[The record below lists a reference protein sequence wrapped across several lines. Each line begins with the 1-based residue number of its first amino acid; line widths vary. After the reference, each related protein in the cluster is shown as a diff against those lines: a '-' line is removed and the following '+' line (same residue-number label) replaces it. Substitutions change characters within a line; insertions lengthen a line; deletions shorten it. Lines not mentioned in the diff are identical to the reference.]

1 LTDYGGLE
9 FVRGFDSVQR
19 LIKIRAAVALI
30 FFPVRR
36 PARQRYR
43 SAAIGAGYAVRPVLL
58 VYLRA
63 MLTVSLLRH
72 DFLVKGL
79 LHKVY

>member
-1 LTDYGGLE
+1 
-9 FVRGFDSVQR
+9 V
-19 LIKIRAAVALI
+19 VALK

-43 SAAIGAGYAVRPVLL
+43 SAAICDGYAVRPVLL
-58 VYLRA
+58 VYLGA
-63 MLTVSLLRH
+63 MLDVSLFRH

-79 LHKVY
+79 HKAY